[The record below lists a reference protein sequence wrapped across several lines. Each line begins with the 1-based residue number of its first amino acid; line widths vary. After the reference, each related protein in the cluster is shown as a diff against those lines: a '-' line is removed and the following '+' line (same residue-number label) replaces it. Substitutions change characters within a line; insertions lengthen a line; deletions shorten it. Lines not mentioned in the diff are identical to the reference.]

1 MDFESHRAL
10 IRTFA
15 RGWKTLLGIHLVF
28 SIVAGTLAAPLAV
41 AAIQG
46 AVLVSG
52 EPALSDTA
60 IAAFIFSPAGAV
72 AGLALGTL
80 VLTLQLLGYAT
91 LLIPCRSL
99 LKSGSCDDD
108 AVLPL
113 LVPALPRLLRISLR
127 FIVRLALCSLPAAF
141 LLGAIYLGMLG
152 EHDIN
157 YYLAENPPEFRRALA
172 LASFVLLGHLMVVAR
187 VATGWIHA
195 LPLAIFRG
203 ESPNAALRLS
213 REASNGQR
221 KSVFVGLVA
230 WGLLTPFVTW
240 LLNLPWS
247 AVALWAARHLQDR
260 LGWLV
265 VVLGL
270 CLALSTAVAWL
281 AGFCGLSLLA
291 LQNTRLYLDSGLDD
305 EARLPGKAARRLPFG
320 WKSVIAGGIAG
331 CGAMIFLSHL
341 WIESVHDD
349 HPAVV
354 IAHRG
359 ASAVAPE
366 NTLAAV
372 REAIDAGAD
381 WIEIDVQ
388 ESADGTVFVFHDSD
402 FKRVGGPARPIW
414 ELRDA
419 ELAAIDIGSWK
430 SPAFSAE
437 RTPLLA
443 DVLALCKDRS
453 GVLIELKYYGHS
465 QRLEERVVGLVEA
478 AGMAD
483 QVMLMSL
490 SHDGIRKIREL
501 RPEWRVGLLSSVA
514 LGNVTKLDLDFLG
527 LNARGTSRQR
537 VREAHRRGVLV
548 YVWTVNDP
556 VDMSTLL
563 ARGVDG
569 LITDDPALARRV
581 LADRAEASFGEKL
594 LLDLAGVL
602 GRKPPTPA
610 Q

>member
-1 MDFESHRAL
+1 MDLAPPRAVL
-10 IRTFA
+10 HAFA

-28 SIVAGTLAAPLAV
+28 SIAAGTLAAPLAA

-52 EPALSDTA
+52 ESALSDTA

-72 AGLALGTL
+72 AALAIGTL

-113 LVPALPRLLRISLR
+113 LLPALPRLLRISLR
-127 FIVRLALCSLPAAF
+127 FIVRLVLWSLPF
-141 LLGAIYLGMLG
+141 IGLLGAVYAGLLG

-157 YYLAENPPEFRRALA
+157 YYLAENPPVFRWALA

-203 ESPNAALRLS
+203 ESPDTALRLS
-213 REASNGQR
+213 REAATGRR
-221 KSVFVGLVA
+221 KVVFSGLVA

-247 AVALWAARHLQDR
+247 AVAMLAARHLQDR

-270 CLALSTAVAWL
+270 CLALSTAIAWL
-281 AGFCGLSLLA
+281 AAFCGLSLLA

-305 EARLPGKAARRLPFG
+305 KARPPGRAARRLPFG
-320 WKSVIAGGIAG
+320 WKSVIAGGLAG
-331 CGAMIFLSHL
+331 CGAMILLSHL
-341 WIESVHDD
+341 WVEALHEER
-349 HPAVV
+349 PAVV

-372 REAIDAGAD
+372 REAVEAGAD
-381 WIEIDVQ
+381 WVEIDVQ
-388 ESADGTVFVFHDSD
+388 ESADGSVFVFHDSD

-419 ELAAIDIGSWK
+419 ELAAIDIGTWK
-430 SPAFSAE
+430 SPAFAAE
-437 RTPLLA
+437 RVPLLA
-443 DVLALCKDRS
+443 DVLELCKDRS

-483 QVMLMSL
+483 QVMVMSL
-490 SHDGIRKIREL
+490 SHEGVRKIRQL
-501 RPEWRVGLLSSVA
+501 RPDWKVGLLSSVA
-514 LGNVTKLDLDFLG
+514 VGNVTKLDLDFLG
-527 LNARGTSRQR
+527 LNARTTSRKL
-537 VREAHRRGVLV
+537 VRQAHKRGVQV
-548 YVWTVNDP
+548 HVWTVNDP
-556 VDMSTLL
+556 VDMSTMLG
-563 ARGVDG
+563 RGVDG
-569 LITDDPALARRV
+569 LITDHPALAREV
-581 LADRAEASFGEKL
+581 LEERADASIGEKL
-594 LLDLAGVL
+594 LIDLAGVL
-602 GRKPPTPA
+602 GKKPPTP
-610 Q
+610 QQ

>member
-1 MDFESHRAL
+1 MDLASHRAL
-10 IRTFA
+10 LMTFA

-28 SIVAGTLAAPLAV
+28 SIAAGTLAAPLAV

-52 EPALSDTA
+52 ERALSDTA

-72 AGLALGTL
+72 AGLAIGTL
-80 VLTLQLLGYAT
+80 LLTLQLLGYAT

-99 LKSGSCDDD
+99 LKSGGCDND

-113 LVPALPRLLRISLR
+113 LLPALPRLLRISLR
-127 FIVRLALCSLPAAF
+127 FIVRLALWSLPAAG
-141 LLGAIYLGMLG
+141 LLGAIYLGLLG

-157 YYLAENPPEFRRALA
+157 FYLAENPPAFRWSVGLAAL
-172 LASFVLLGHLMVVAR
+172 VLTGHLIVVAR
-187 VATGWIHA
+187 VATGWVHA

-203 ESPNAALRLS
+203 ESPKTALRLS
-213 REASNGQR
+213 REASTGQR
-221 KSVFVGLVA
+221 KTVFYGLIT
-230 WGLLTPFVTW
+230 WGLLTPFVAW

-247 AVALWAARHLQDR
+247 AIAMGAAGHLQDR
-260 LGWLV
+260 LGWLI

-270 CLALSTAVAWL
+270 CFALASAIAWL
-281 AGFCGLSLLA
+281 TGACGLSLIA

-305 EARLPGKAARRLPFG
+305 GARQSQPGRRLSFG
-320 WKSVIAGGIAG
+320 WKSAIAGGLAG
-331 CGAMIFLSHL
+331 CALTIFLSHL

-359 ASAVAPE
+359 ASALAPE

-414 ELRDA
+414 TLHDE

-437 RTPLLA
+437 RTPRLA
-443 DVLALCKDRS
+443 DVLALCKGRA

-465 QRLEERVVGLVEA
+465 QRLEERVVEAVEA
-478 AGMAD
+478 AGMAGE
-483 QVMLMSL
+483 VMVMSL
-490 SHDGIRKIREL
+490 SHDGVRKIREL
-501 RPEWRVGLLSSVA
+501 RPDWRVGLLSSVA

-527 LNARGTSRQR
+527 LNARTTSRKL
-537 VREAHRRGVLV
+537 VRQAHRRGVQV
-548 YVWTVNDP
+548 HVWTVNDP

-569 LITDDPALARRV
+569 LITDDPAMARRV
-581 LADRAEASFGEKL
+581 LAERAAASFGEKL
-594 LLDLAGVL
+594 LLDLAGIL
-602 GRKPPTPA
+602 GRKPPTPE

>member
-1 MDFESHRAL
+1 MDFASHRDL
-10 IRTFA
+10 LRTFA
-15 RGWKTLLGIHLVF
+15 RGWKPLLGIHLAF
-28 SIVAGTLAAPLAV
+28 SIVAGALAAPLAA

-52 EPALSDTA
+52 EAAVSDTD

-72 AGLALGTL
+72 AALAIGTL

-91 LLIPCRSL
+91 LLIPSRSL
-99 LKSGSCDDD
+99 LKDESADIDR
-108 AVLPL
+108 VLPL
-113 LVPALPRLLRISLR
+113 LIPAFPRLLRISLR
-127 FIVRLALCSLPAAF
+127 FIVRLALCSLPAAV

-152 EHDIN
+152 DHDIN
-157 YYLAENPPEFRRALA
+157 FYLAENPPVFRWAVV
-172 LASFVLLGHLMVVAR
+172 LASLVLIGHLILVAR
-187 VATGWIHA
+187 VATGWVHA

-203 ESPNAALRLS
+203 ESPDAALRIS
-213 REASNGQR
+213 RQAATGR
-221 KSVFVGLVA
+221 RTTIFFGLVA
-230 WGLLTPFVTW
+230 WGLLTPFVAW

-247 AVALWAARHLQDR
+247 AIALWAAGHLQDR
-260 LGWLV
+260 LGWLI

-270 CLALSTAVAWL
+270 CFALASAIAWL
-281 AGFCGLSLLA
+281 TGACGLSLLA

-305 EARLPGKAARRLPFG
+305 SSRPSRPARRLPLG
-320 WKSVIAGGIAG
+320 WKSAIAGGLAG
-331 CGAMIFLSHL
+331 CGLTIFLSHL
-341 WIESVHDD
+341 WIESLHDE

-372 REAIDAGAD
+372 REAVEAGAD
-381 WIEIDVQ
+381 WVEIDVQ

-437 RTPLLA
+437 RPPLLA
-443 DVLALCKDRS
+443 DVLALCKDRC

-483 QVMLMSL
+483 QVMAMSL
-490 SHDGIRKIREL
+490 SHEGIRKIREL
-501 RPEWRVGLLSSVA
+501 RPEWKVGLLSSVA

-527 LNARGTSRQR
+527 LNARTTSRKL
-537 VREAHRRGVLV
+537 VRQAHKRGVQV
-548 YVWTVNDP
+548 HVWTVNDP

-563 ARGVDG
+563 GRGVDG
-569 LITDDPALARRV
+569 LITDNPALARKVMTGR
-581 LADRAEASFGEKL
+581 ADASFGEKL
-594 LLDLAGVL
+594 LIDLAAVL
-602 GRKPPTPA
+602 GKKPPTPT

>member
-1 MDFESHRAL
+1 MDFATHRDL
-10 IRTFA
+10 LRTFA

-28 SIVAGTLAAPLAV
+28 SIVAGTLAAPLA
-41 AAIQG
+41 AACIQG
-46 AVLVSG
+46 AVMVSG

-72 AGLALGTL
+72 AALAIGTL
-80 VLTLQLLGYAT
+80 LLTLQLLGYAT

-99 LKSGSCDDD
+99 LKDGAADSDR
-108 AVLPL
+108 VLPL
-113 LVPALPRLLRISLR
+113 LLPALPGLLRISLR
-127 FIVRLALCSLPAAF
+127 FVVRLALWSLPSAL

-157 YYLAENPPEFRRALA
+157 YYLAENPPVFRRALV
-172 LASFVLLGHLMVVAR
+172 LASLVLLGHLLAVAR
-187 VATGWIHA
+187 IATGWVHA
-195 LPLAIFRG
+195 MPLAIFRG
-203 ESPNAALRLS
+203 ETPNAALRLS
-213 REASNGQR
+213 REAARGQR
-221 KSVFVGLVA
+221 KRVFAGLVA
-230 WGLLTPFVTW
+230 WGLLTPLATW
-240 LLNLPWS
+240 LLNLPGS
-247 AVALWAARHLQDR
+247 AIAMGAARHLQDR

-270 CLALSTAVAWL
+270 CFAAASAVAWL
-281 AGFCGLSLLA
+281 IGGCGLSLLA
-291 LQNTRLYLDSGLDD
+291 LRNTRLYLDSGLDD
-305 EARLPGKAARRLPFG
+305 SSRHTLPGHRLPFG
-320 WKSVIAGGIAG
+320 WKSAIAGGVAG
-331 CGAMIFLSHL
+331 CALTLFLSHR

-359 ASAVAPE
+359 ASAAAPE

-372 REAIDAGAD
+372 REAIEAGAD

-414 ELRDA
+414 TLHDE
-419 ELAAIDIGSWK
+419 EFAAIDVGSWK

-437 RTPLLA
+437 RVPRLTE
-443 DVLALCKDRS
+443 VLALCKGRA
-453 GVLIELKYYGHS
+453 GVLIELKYYGHR
-465 QRLEERVVGLVEA
+465 QRLEERVVEVVEA
-478 AGMAD
+478 AGMVD
-483 QVMLMSL
+483 EVMVMSL
-490 SHDGIRKIREL
+490 SHDGIRKIRRL

-527 LNARGTSRQR
+527 LNARTTSRQL
-537 VREAHRRGVLV
+537 VRQAHQRGVNV
-548 YVWTVNDP
+548 HVWTVNDP
-556 VDMSTLL
+556 VDMSTML

-569 LITDDPALARRV
+569 LITDDPALARKV
-581 LADRAEASFGEKL
+581 IAEREDASFGEKL
-594 LLDLAGVL
+594 LLDLAAVL
-602 GRKPPTPA
+602 GRKPPTPT